1 MFIMIDYRLFIFISS
16 ILEKFKLWSV
26 YIFVRMI
33 EKMNWINSFLNLIL
47 LVLILKICEVVF

>member
-1 MFIMIDYRLFIFISS
+1 MISGVL
-16 ILEKFKLWSV
+16 SV
-26 YIFVRMI
+26 YILVRMI

>member
-1 MFIMIDYRLFIFISS
+1 MIIGVV
-16 ILEKFKLWSV
+16 SV
-26 YIFVRMI
+26 YIFVMMI

>member
-1 MFIMIDYRLFIFISS
+1 MIIGVV
-16 ILEKFKLWSV
+16 SV